1 MPLSSPYLTGAESS
15 MSSNPDSPVVG
26 VIAAAG
32 RATRIAPLPCS
43 KELMPI
49 GVHRE
54 PVELRGR
61 PKVVSQYLLERMRT
75 AGARRIF
82 FVVRSG
88 KFDIA
93 EYYGDGS
100 RLGLSIAYLM
110 MNEPWGPPFSAA
122 QAAPFV
128 DGATVL
134 FGFPDILIQP
144 EDGFV
149 RARNRLHET
158 GADLVLGLFKGALAD
173 PLDVVDTNEHGRV
186 VGLVTKEEAPPR
198 RDGDTGYM
206 LAAWGPG
213 FTRFLVEETLRLS
226 PVARSG
232 VRGPSPDWP
241 MGAVIAAA
249 IRAGLHVD
257 SVLLPDARF
266 LDIGTPEG
274 LLAAGEF
281 PGVWPGRD

>member
-1 MPLSSPYLTGAESS
+1 MSPNT
-15 MSSNPDSPVVG
+15 DSRVVG
-26 VIAAAG
+26 LITAAG
-32 RATRIAPLPCS
+32 RATRLGPLPCS

-61 PKVVSQYLLERMRT
+61 PKAVSQYLLERMRA
-75 AGARRIF
+75 AGARRVF
-82 FVVRSG
+82 FVVRTG
-88 KFDIA
+88 KLDIA
-93 EYYGDGS
+93 EFYGDGS

-149 RARNRLHET
+149 RACKRLRET
-158 GADLVLGLFKGALAD
+158 GADIVLGLFKGALTD
-173 PLDVVDTNEHGRV
+173 PLDPVCTDENGRV
-186 VGLVTKEEAPPR
+186 TSLVTKEEGPAR
-198 RDGDTGYM
+198 RDGDIGYM

-213 FTRFLVEETLRLS
+213 FTRFLVEETQRLS
-226 PVARSG
+226 VVARSG
-232 VRGPSPDWP
+232 ERGPAPDWP
-241 MGAVIAAA
+241 MGAVFAAA

-257 SVLLPDARF
+257 SVLLPDAHF
-266 LDIGTPEG
+266 LDIGTPDG
-274 LLAAGEF
+274 FAAASEF
-281 PGVWPGRD
+281 PGVWLGRD

>member
-1 MPLSSPYLTGAESS
+1 MSSS
-15 MSSNPDSPVVG
+15 MDRPVIG

-32 RATRIAPLPCS
+32 RATRLAPLPCS

-54 PVELRGR
+54 PAELRGR
-61 PKVVSQYLLERMRT
+61 PKAVSQYLLEKMRA

-93 EYYGDGS
+93 DYYGDGS

-144 EDGFV
+144 EDCFV
-149 RARNRLHET
+149 RACDRLRET
-158 GADLVLGLFKGALAD
+158 GADIVLGLFRGALTDA
-173 PLDVVDTNEHGRV
+173 LDLVRTDEQGRV
-186 VGLVTKEEAPPR
+186 VELVTKEERPPR
-198 RDGDTGYM
+198 GDGDTGYM

-213 FTRFLVEETLRLS
+213 FTRFLVDETRRLS
-226 PVARSG
+226 ALAHSG
-232 VRGPSPDWP
+232 AHGPAPDWP

-249 IRAGLHVD
+249 IHAGLHVD
-257 SVLLPDARF
+257 SVFLPDARF

-274 LLAAGEF
+274 LAAAGEF
-281 PGVWPGRD
+281 PGVWLGRA